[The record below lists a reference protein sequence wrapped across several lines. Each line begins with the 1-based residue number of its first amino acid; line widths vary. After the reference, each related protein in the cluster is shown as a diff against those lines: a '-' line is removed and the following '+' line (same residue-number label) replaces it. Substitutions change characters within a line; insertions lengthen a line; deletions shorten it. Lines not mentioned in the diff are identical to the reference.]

1 MKDLIGIMFFAGVAL
16 SYFGTGKYQHYGFGL
31 LGFVGLYFY
40 YTKVENPLSF
50 NFPKF
55 KGKSENKHGSASFAT
70 RRDLKQLL
78 RPASTPLQ
86 PGELSLAPFVS
97 LFRNEVLYLPREE
110 TVKHL
115 LLIGAAGSGKSRS
128 FFLPNCAFH
137 VGSFICTD
145 PKSELW
151 RHTSGYAKSIRFA
164 PRDPDNSYSFNWI
177 PLCADSNTALLCAR
191 ALVSASGGSS
201 SDTFWEDSATSLIA
215 AIFAHAATF
224 PIPTPAAAYDFY
236 NFYSDVE
243 LAEVLKNSKSI
254 TAQRFSKGFRDA
266 SPNTRG
272 SIISTVD
279 TKLNFLADE
288 KVRRFT
294 STARNPI
301 DFSALRREPIRIFLC
316 LAENDV
322 EPLKGL
328 SCLFFTLCLYQVK
341 SADGVPVTFFLDEA
355 ANIGKIP
362 KLETEI
368 AIVRG
373 RDISM
378 ILGLQS
384 FSQLSRIYGRDAAQV
399 IIDNCATKVFLS
411 GADIETAEMV
421 SRSLGEKTITERAE
435 DGREIKTQ
443 RRLLYPDEIR
453 QIDRNEQ
460 LIINSNKKPL
470 KTKRYFF
477 LEPENEKKMPP
488 LPEKVPEMKFLP
500 IPKESPPPPPPM
512 PDFD

>member
-1 MKDLIGIMFFAGVAL
+1 MNQIIAIMLLAGVAL
-16 SYFGTGKYQHYGFGL
+16 VYFETGRMRLYGFGL
-31 LGFVGLYFY
+31 LAFVGLYFY
-40 YTKVENPLSF
+40 LTKIENPFSF
-50 NFPKF
+50 NF

-86 PGELSLAPFVS
+86 PGELSLAPFVTFFS
-97 LFRNEVLYLPREE
+97 NEALYLPREE

-115 LLIGAAGSGKSRS
+115 LLIGASGSGKSRS

-137 VGSFICTD
+137 NGSFVCTD

-151 RHTSGYAKSIRFA
+151 RHTSGYGKSIRFA
-164 PRDPDNSYSFNWI
+164 PRDPDNSFGFNWI
-177 PLCADSNTALLCAR
+177 PLCHDPNTALLCAR
-191 ALVSASGGSS
+191 ALVSASGGGGSS
-201 SDTFWEDSATSLIA
+201 ETFWEDSATSLLA
-215 AIFAHAATF
+215 AIFSHAATF
-224 PIPTPAAAYDFY
+224 AIPTPAAAYDCY

-294 STARNPI
+294 STTRNPI
-301 DFSALRREPIRIFLC
+301 DFSALRREPLRIFLC

-341 SADGVPVTFFLDEA
+341 SSDGVPVTFFLDEA

-368 AIVRG
+368 AVVRG

-399 IIDNCATKVFLS
+399 IVDNCATKVFLA

-421 SRSLGEKTITERAE
+421 SRSLGELTVTEQAE

-460 LIINSNKKPL
+460 LIITSNKKPL
-470 KTKRYFF
+470 KTKRYFYT
-477 LEPENEKKMPP
+477 EPENERKMKP
-488 LPEKVPEMKFLP
+488 LPQRPPEMKFFP

>member
-1 MKDLIGIMFFAGVAL
+1 MNRIIAIMLVAGVAL
-16 SYFGTGKYQHYGFGL
+16 VYFETGRMRLYGFGL
-31 LGFVGLYFY
+31 LGIVAAYFY
-40 YTKVENPLSF
+40 LTKVQNPFSF
-50 NFPKF
+50 NFPKP

-70 RRDLKQLL
+70 RNDIRQLL
-78 RPASTPLQ
+78 KPAAQPLK
-86 PGELSLAPFVS
+86 PGELSLAPFKS
-97 LFRNEVLYLPREE
+97 LFRNESLHLPRDEA
-110 TVKHL
+110 VKHL

-128 FFLPNCAFH
+128 FFLPNCASH

-151 RHTSGYAKSIRFA
+151 RHTSGYGKSIRFA
-164 PRDPDNSYSFNWI
+164 PRDPDNSFNFNWI
-177 PLCADSNTALLCAR
+177 PLCDDPNTALLCAR

-201 SDTFWEDSATSLIA
+201 ETFWDDASTSLLA
-215 AIFAHAATF
+215 AIFSHAATF
-224 PIPTPAAAYDFY
+224 SIPTPAAAYDFY
-236 NFYSDVE
+236 NFYSDIE
-243 LAEVLKNSKSI
+243 LSEVLKNSKSI

-272 SIISTVD
+272 SIIATVD

-294 STARNPI
+294 STTRTPI
-301 DFSALRREPIRIFLC
+301 DFSALRREPLRVFLC

-322 EPLKGL
+322 QALKGL

-341 SADGVPVTFFLDEA
+341 SQDGVPVTFFLDEV
-355 ANIGKIP
+355 ANIGQIP
-362 KLETEI
+362 NLATEI

-384 FSQLSRIYGRDAAQV
+384 FSQLSGIYGRDAAQV
-399 IIDNCATKVFLS
+399 IVDNCATKIFLA

-421 SRSLGEKTITERAE
+421 SRSLGERTVTERAE

-453 QIDRNEQ
+453 QIDRHEQ
-460 LIINSNKKPL
+460 LIINTNMKPL

-477 LEPENEKKMPP
+477 TEPENEKKMPP
-488 LPEKVPEMKFLP
+488 LPQKTPEMKFLP